1 VSARA
6 IPGTNAIW
14 VEKAVGPTG
23 APYDIIRVPNTLA
36 AKAGEFRAASAPI
49 DEIDAIVAS
58 LQDEYPDRAAP
69 DVARAL
75 ALWRRICE
83 STNGDEA
90 ARQELAR
97 LAHDFKGTGKT
108 YGYPLVS
115 FIGGSLYGLLNAPV
129 LARPLGRA
137 AVDAHVAAL
146 AEVLRAKLF
155 GDGGPA
161 GEALAAG
168 LAAAAAKA
176 QAPTPAAAA
185 D

>member
-1 VSARA
+1 VSARG

-36 AKAGEFRAASAPI
+36 TKAGEFRAASAPI
-49 DEIDAIVAS
+49 DEVDAIVAA
-58 LQDEYPDRAAP
+58 LQDEYPERSAP
-69 DVARAL
+69 DVERAQ
-75 ALWRRICE
+75 ALWQRVVAAPA
-83 STNGDEA
+83 GDEA
-90 ARQELAR
+90 ARQELLR

-115 FIGGSLYGLLNAPV
+115 FIGGSLYGLLTPPV
-129 LARPLGRA
+129 LSRPLGRA

-146 AEVLRAKLF
+146 AAVLRARLC
-155 GDGGPA
+155 GDGGAA
-161 GEALAAG
+161 GEALTAG
-168 LAAAAAKA
+168 LAAAAGKA
-176 QAPTPAAAA
+176 LAPPPAAAA